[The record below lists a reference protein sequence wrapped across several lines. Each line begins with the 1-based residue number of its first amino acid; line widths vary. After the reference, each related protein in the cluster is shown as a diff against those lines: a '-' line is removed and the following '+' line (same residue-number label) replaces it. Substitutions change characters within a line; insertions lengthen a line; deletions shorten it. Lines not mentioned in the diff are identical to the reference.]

1 MNAAADPT
9 RPARPR
15 GELFRYLEHT
25 LTPEG
30 VLTCAYEAD
39 GERFEEIVDCGADA
53 GPDADWSTPGA
64 HAAAR
69 LVWLMAGVSYW
80 KTSAAPRILVEGGL
94 SALER
99 DFLADVYL
107 HGLAEFAYV
116 NGLDLSDVVVE
127 GEPREV
133 APVAAATTPGRPLIP
148 FGGGIDSIVVV
159 EETRRRH
166 PDAVLFV
173 ANTSDVLFAPI
184 EETAVVAGLPVLRAR
199 RRLDPLVLAS
209 RERGYLNGH
218 VPVTGVLSAIAVLVA
233 VAHGRDSVVMSNE
246 HSASEPTAL
255 RASGVL
261 VNHQWSKGLEFESR
275 FRELLAATV
284 TGVDY
289 HSALRPYSELWV
301 ALRFADLAEYH
312 HAFRSCNRAFH
323 IDAGLRRDRWC
334 GECDKCCFID
344 LILSPYL
351 SREQLETI
359 FDGREPLSRDD
370 LEGRFRSLLG
380 EVGRP
385 KPLEC
390 VGDEGECRRATLLAA
405 DRADRADTPLLH
417 RLAAYVAA
425 TGLAVPDTAVLL
437 APQGPHFLPDPPT
450 EPATVVD
457 PAGVA

>member
-1 MNAAADPT
+1 MNAAT
-9 RPARPR
+9 PARPR
-15 GELFRYLEHT
+15 GTLFRYLDHR
-25 LTPEG
+25 LDADG

-39 GERFEEIVDCGADA
+39 GERFEEVIECGAPGDA
-53 GPDADWSTPGA
+53 ADWTSEGA
-64 HAAAR
+64 RAAAR
-69 LVWLMAGVSYW
+69 LVWLLAGVSYY
-80 KTSAAPRILVEGGL
+80 KTTAAPRIRVEGGL
-94 SALER
+94 SDLER
-99 DFLADVYL
+99 GFLEELYL

-127 GEPREV
+127 GEVREV
-133 APVAAATTPGRPLIP
+133 PPAVATTEPGRPLIP

-159 EETRRRH
+159 EETRRQL
-166 PDAVLFV
+166 PDIALFV

-184 EETAVVAGLPVLRAR
+184 EETAAVADLPVLRAR

-218 VPVTGVLSAIAVLVA
+218 VPVTGVLSAVAVLVA
-233 VAHGRDSVVMSNE
+233 VAHGRDRVIMSNE
-246 HSASEPTAL
+246 HSASEPTGL

-301 ALRFADLAEYH
+301 ALRFADLVDYH

-323 IDAGLRRDRWC
+323 IDAGQRREQWC

-351 SREQLETI
+351 SREQLESI
-359 FDGREPLSRDD
+359 FDGREPLARED

-380 EVGRP
+380 EVGRA

-390 VGDEGECRRATLLAA
+390 VGDEGECRRAVLLAA
-405 DRADRADTPLLH
+405 DRADRADTALLH
-417 RLAAYVAA
+417 RLADYVSG
-425 TGLAVPDTAVLL
+425 TGLDVPSTDTLL
-437 APQGPHFLPDPPT
+437 APQGPHHLPG
-450 EPATVVD
+450 AS
-457 PAGVA
+457 VA